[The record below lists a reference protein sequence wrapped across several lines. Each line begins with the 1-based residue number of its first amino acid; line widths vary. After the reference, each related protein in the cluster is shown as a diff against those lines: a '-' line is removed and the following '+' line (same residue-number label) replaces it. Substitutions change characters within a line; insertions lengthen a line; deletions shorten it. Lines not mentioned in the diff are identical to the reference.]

1 VEAKILPEVK
11 TPPFRAD
18 HVGSLIRTP
27 ELIAARER
35 HAAGEIDADALRAVR
50 ERAILEVVALQE
62 GVGLKSITDG
72 EYNRGSWQT
81 DFLLRFEN
89 VEPYQ
94 SRFTTTFHNEQGSAE
109 GKPHAMRVVG
119 KLGRPKSIFVDD
131 FKFLK
136 SVTRETPK
144 ITIPSPSILHFRG
157 GREAIDTAAYP
168 DMQAFY
174 QDLASVYA
182 QEIGDLIAAGCR
194 YLQIDETNFAY
205 LCDPTLR
212 EQVQTNIGEDPG
224 ALPHVYAR
232 LINSAIAAKPD
243 DMAVCIHV
251 CRGNFA
257 GRWMAEGGYEPVA
270 DVLFNEIN
278 VDGYFL
284 EYDSARAGG
293 FAPLSLVPK
302 SKRVILGLVT
312 TKRGTI
318 EAKDDIKRRI
328 EEAAKFID
336 IDQLGVSPQC
346 GFSSGIGGNTMGIE
360 EERAKLR
367 LVVEVAAEIWG

>member
-1 VEAKILPEVK
+1 LPEVK

>member
-1 VEAKILPEVK
+1 MIKAKG
-11 TPPFRAD
+11 PPFRAD
-18 HVGSLIRTP
+18 HVGSLVRT
-27 ELIAARER
+27 EKLITARER
-35 HAAGEIDADALRAVR
+35 FAAGEIDADALRAVR
-50 ERAILEVVALQE
+50 EDAIREVVALQE
-62 GVGLKSITDG
+62 GVGLKGITDG

-81 DFLLRFEN
+81 DFLLRFKN

-94 SRFTTTFHNEQGSAE
+94 SRFTTTFHNEQGSAS

-119 KLGRPKSIFVDD
+119 KLGRPQPIFVED

-157 GREAIDTAAYP
+157 GREAIDTTAYP
-168 DMQAFY
+168 DMQQFY
-174 QDLASVYA
+174 DDLAGVYA
-182 QEIGDLIAAGCR
+182 QEIGDLIDAGCR

-212 EQVQTNIGEDPG
+212 EQVQTNIGEDPN
-224 ALPHVYAR
+224 ALPHVYAQ
-232 LINSAIAAKPD
+232 LINNAIAGRPD

-270 DVLFNEIN
+270 DVLFNEIE

-284 EYDSARAGG
+284 EYDSVRAGG
-293 FAPLSLVPK
+293 FEPLRLLPK
-302 SKRVILGLVT
+302 GKRVILGLVT

-318 EAKDDIKRRI
+318 ETKDEIKRRI
-328 EEAAKFID
+328 EEAARFAD
-336 IDQLGVSPQC
+336 IDQLGLSPQC

-360 EERAKLR
+360 EEKAKLR
-367 LVVEVAAEIWG
+367 LVAEVAAEVWG